1 MKIIL
6 TILFFVCQKNK
17 WIFLNIII
25 SPFIFGCNNSSENKK
40 NDNINVDGMISEK
53 LKIQSDSNELK
64 ILPKVNSY
72 YNDVA
77 KYIAGME
84 LQSSSAIN
92 TSLKNSNSWKFFSN
106 NFNKSWKKMDS
117 THLKKMIYWR
127 EKELY
132 EVKSKT
138 IFYPFSGAD
147 FLNVYTF
154 FPNADNYIMI
164 GLEPI
169 GSLPNFENNIASD
182 TISAYF
188 YNVNKSL
195 YSIMNNSFFRTI
207 GMSADFK
214 NKDLNGTIHLIL
226 LFIERTGNSIVNIK
240 PIDLDEMG
248 KVVDVKNA
256 NTVSNN
262 IIEIDFIGRDSV
274 LKKVFYFSSNLDNSH
289 LSKNKNFTNFINKQT
304 DMSTYIK
311 SASYLLHQ
319 IQFNIVRDLIMA
331 KSNYV
336 LEDDSGIP
344 YCYFRTNE
352 WTPKLYGKY
361 TGPIPLFSVRFQEDL
376 DSCYKNNRFPKSLN
390 FGIGYKSRIG
400 ESNLLLF
407 KKNH

>member
-1 MKIIL
+1 MKIKLI
-6 TILFFVCQKNK
+6 ILFFANQRDKS
-17 WIFLNIII
+17 IFLIIII
-25 SPFIFGCNNSSENKK
+25 SSFIFGCSNSSANQK
-40 NDNINVDGMISEK
+40 NNNINVDEKISEK
-53 LKIQSDSNELK
+53 LKIQLDSNEVK
-64 ILPKVNSY
+64 ILPKVNPY

-92 TSLKNSNSWKFFSN
+92 TSLKNSNSWKFFSS

-127 EKELY
+127 EKELN

-138 IFYPFSGAD
+138 LFYPFSGAD

-169 GSLPNFENNIASD
+169 GSVPNFQDNMSSD

-188 YNVNKSL
+188 NNLNKSL
-195 YSIMNNSFFRTI
+195 YSILNNSFFRTI

-226 LFIERTGNSIVNIK
+226 LFLERTGNSIINIK
-240 PIDLDEMG
+240 PIDLNEKG
-248 KVVDVKNA
+248 EIVDLKSA
-256 NTVSNN
+256 KEVSNN
-262 IIEIDFIGRDSV
+262 AIEIDFINRDSE
-274 LKKVFYFSSNLDNSH
+274 LKKVYYFSVNLDNSH
-289 LSKNKNFTNFINKQT
+289 LHKNNNLTKFINNQT
-304 DMSTYIK
+304 DMATYIK

-319 IQFNIVRDLIMA
+319 NPFKIVRDLILT
-331 KSNYV
+331 KSNYI

-344 YCYFRTNE
+344 YCYFSTKE

-361 TGPIPLFSVRFQEDL
+361 TGPISLFAVRFQADL

-390 FGIGYKSRIG
+390 FGIGYKSRVG

-407 KKNH
+407 KKK